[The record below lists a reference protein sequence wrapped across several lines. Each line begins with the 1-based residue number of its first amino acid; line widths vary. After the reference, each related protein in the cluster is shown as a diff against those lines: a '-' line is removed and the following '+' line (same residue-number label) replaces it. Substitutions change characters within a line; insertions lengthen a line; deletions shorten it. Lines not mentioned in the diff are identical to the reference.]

1 MCYSRRV
8 DRIGIRELRNN
19 ASRVVRRA
27 QAGHRIVITVDGVP
41 TARIGPLD
49 DGHPERT
56 IDDLIAAGLVIPP
69 RTTAPPP
76 APQPVKLPAGSP
88 TSEEI
93 LSELRGD

>member
-1 MCYSRRV
+1 ME
-8 DRIGIRELRNN
+8 RIGIRELRNN

-56 IDDLIAAGLVIPP
+56 IDDLIAAGLVISP
-69 RTTAPPP
+69 RTTTPP
-76 APQPVKLPAGSP
+76 APPKPIKLPAGSP
-88 TSEEI
+88 TTEQI
-93 LSELRGD
+93 LNELRGE